1 MPFAHRNLKVP
12 ACAFMC
18 VLFPLGVCVHRI
30 ELQVN
35 ICVRWAI
42 CPGSNDIE
50 KNKKQLRVA
59 LPVDGAIV
67 DNWYEAK

>member
-1 MPFAHRNLKVP
+1 VCLVFSLRY
-12 ACAFMC
+12 ACI
-18 VLFPLGVCVHRI
+18 GSS
-30 ELQVN
+30 LQVY
-35 ICVRWAI
+35 ICVRCAV
-42 CPGSNDIE
+42 CPGSHDIE

>member
-1 MPFAHRNLKVP
+1 
-12 ACAFMC
+12 
-18 VLFPLGVCVHRI
+18 
-30 ELQVN
+30 
-35 ICVRWAI
+35 VRWAI